1 MVLEV
6 AGVALWNELLRQ
18 ARERAGISQPALA
31 KRIGASEKTIRNYEA
46 GRTKP
51 ERGRLIEISRT
62 LKADVHAT
70 NAILEAAGES
80 SEPTG
85 PLARI
90 AARRIPVPTLQEEL
104 ASYTWPCLVV
114 NERYEIVGWNEA
126 ANLVAELD
134 FARDLPTAFE
144 RNLMRIS
151 AMPHFYDEDDAKR
164 RVVNWE
170 AVVSTLLGMYKSNQV
185 NMEQPEEEAHYFG
198 QMVNEIATKF
208 GLALPRM
215 MALWTDVGTY
225 AGGRITIL
233 PTIWR
238 LNDGTILRFNCI
250 TYPWNDFDALWA
262 FDWFPAD
269 GLTWDWV
276 GARLTGA
283 VVEGARRTPGA
294 AGDGNGGAWSDAY
307 VPLGGRSWNELLRS
321 AREGSG
327 LTRHELERLSGVSEN
342 TLDKYEHARRRPARG
357 TLLRLA
363 RAMQLDTA
371 ATNAMLT
378 RAGFEPEPSDW
389 ALILAGMPRR
399 NETKWY
405 SPRGVEH
412 PSWNQ
417 IQADIDAF
425 PWPCIALDDRCEVA
439 AQNPPSVRVIGL
451 DIRQHLRNPIERNV
465 VTFFISAFARERIV
479 NWEEVAT
486 ALIPSDLRAAAAG
499 RRPRRSSAGW
509 DAAAAELRRREPEA
523 MDCLVDYWR
532 ATPASPPASRVTF
545 PLAWRAD
552 DGEVVAFHAVVSW
565 QYYGVAWAMDW
576 HPADDATWAWLAA
589 SDLYP

>member
-1 MVLEV
+1 M
-6 AGVALWNELLRQ
+6 GV
-18 ARERAGISQPALA
+18 
-31 KRIGASEKTIRNYEA
+31 SEKTIRNYEA

-51 ERGRLIEISRT
+51 ERGRLIEIARECDLT
-62 LKADVHAT
+62 VAAT
-70 NAILEAAGES
+70 NEILTAAGE
-80 SEPTG
+80 EPEPFG

-90 AARRIPVPTLQEEL
+90 AERRVPVPTLQQEL
-104 ASYTWPCLVV
+104 GSYTWPCLVM

-134 FARDLPTAFE
+134 FARDLPTPFD

-151 AMPHFYDEDDAKR
+151 AMPHFFDEDDQKR

-170 AVVSTLLGMYKSNQV
+170 EIVSTLLGMYKSNQV
-185 NMEQPEEEAHYFG
+185 NFEQPEAEAHYFG

-215 MALWTDVGTY
+215 MALWADARPY
-225 AGGRITIL
+225 AGGRVTIL
-233 PTIWR
+233 PAIWR
-238 LNDGTILRFNCI
+238 LTDGTILRFNCI
-250 TYPWNDFDALWA
+250 IYPWNDFDALWA

-269 GLTWDWV
+269 GATWDWL

-283 VVEGARRTPGA
+283 VVEGARRSPDA
-294 AGDGNGGAWSDAY
+294 AGDESRNAPADAY

-327 LTRHELERLSGVSEN
+327 LTRRELERLSGVSEN
-342 TLDKYEHARRRPARG
+342 TQDKYEHAGRRPARG

-389 ALILAGMPRR
+389 ALILSGMPRR
-399 NETKWY
+399 SEAKWY
-405 SPRGVEH
+405 APKGIEH
-412 PSWNQ
+412 PTWNQ

-451 DIRQHLRNPIERNV
+451 DIRQHLRRSIDRNV
-465 VTFFISAFARERIV
+465 VTFFVSTFAREHIL

-499 RRPRRSSAGW
+499 TRTRRSAAEW
-509 DAAAAELRRREPEA
+509 DAAAAELCRRAPEE
-523 MDCLVDYWR
+523 MDCLIEYWR
-532 ATPASPPASRVTF
+532 DAAASPAASRITF
-545 PLAWRAD
+545 PLVWQAD
-552 DGEVVAFHAVVSW
+552 DGEVLAFHVVVSW
-565 QYYGVAWAMDW
+565 QYYGVAWAMDC
-576 HPADDATWAWLAA
+576 HPADAATWAWV
-589 SDLYP
+589 SVGERQRRTER